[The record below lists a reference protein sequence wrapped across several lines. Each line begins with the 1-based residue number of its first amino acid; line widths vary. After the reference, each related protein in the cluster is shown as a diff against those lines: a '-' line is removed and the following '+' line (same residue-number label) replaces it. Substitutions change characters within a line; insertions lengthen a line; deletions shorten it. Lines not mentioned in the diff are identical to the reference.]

1 MSEQTRTIILRG
13 ANPAVQLLEGD
24 ETVALASVWRVDE
37 SPMGSG
43 TALILWHAGRVR
55 VIGVDPGLGSWL
67 SGRFVRH
74 FPEAAGLD
82 WSQVEVRTEDVEI
95 ELDIDTGLVARTGD
109 IEVRIAEPIA
119 QRDVRVDD
127 FVLDGVEHHLALRLA
142 PCRQAMIT
150 VGGRL
155 LAGEPRVDE
164 TGERPQSSAF
174 LAVDEVW
181 SR

>member
-1 MSEQTRTIILRG
+1 MSDNPRTPILRG
-13 ANPAVQLLEGD
+13 ANPAVQLFDGD
-24 ETVALASVWRVDE
+24 EVVALASVWRVDE

-55 VIGVDPGLGSWL
+55 VIGVDPGLSSWL

-74 FPEAAGLD
+74 FPEAEGLE

-95 ELDIDTGLVARTGD
+95 ELDLETGLVARAGS
-109 IEVRIAEPIA
+109 IEVRIDGPMGEREFTTDA
-119 QRDVRVDD
+119 
-127 FVLDGVEHHLALRLA
+127 FTLDGVDHGLSLRLV
-142 PCRQAMIT
+142 PCRRGSISF
-150 VGGRL
+150 GGAPL
-155 LAGEPRVDE
+155 TGEPRVEEDA
-164 TGERPQSSAF
+164 ERPQSTAF

>member
-1 MSEQTRTIILRG
+1 MSETSRSTILRG
-13 ANPAVQLLEGD
+13 ANPAVQLFDGE

-55 VIGVDPGLGSWL
+55 VIGVDPGLSSWL

-74 FPEAAGLD
+74 LPEAEGLD
-82 WSQVEVRTEDVEI
+82 WSQVEVRTEDVEV
-95 ELDIDTGLVARTGD
+95 ELDIETGLVARAGD
-109 IEVRIAEPIA
+109 IEVRIAEPIG
-119 QRDVRVDD
+119 QRDVSVDD
-127 FVLDGVEHHLALRLA
+127 FSLDGAEHHLSLRLA

-150 VGGRL
+150 VGGQL

-164 TGERPQSSAF
+164 SGERPQSSAF

>member
-1 MSEQTRTIILRG
+1 MSETSPTPILRG
-13 ANPAVQLLEGD
+13 ANPAVQLLDGD
-24 ETVALASVWRVDE
+24 ETVALASVWQVDE

-55 VIGVDPGLGSWL
+55 VIGVDPGLASWL

-74 FPEAAGLD
+74 FPEAEGLD

-95 ELDIDTGLVARTGD
+95 ELDLATGLIARTGD
-109 IEVRIAEPIA
+109 IEVRIDEPMGERPFTTDA
-119 QRDVRVDD
+119 
-127 FVLDGVEHHLALRLA
+127 FSLDGVDHHLSLRLV
-142 PCRQAMIT
+142 PCRHSSIT
-150 VGGRL
+150 IGGQQ
-155 LAGEPRVDE
+155 LAGEPRVVEDS
-164 TGERPQSSAF
+164 ERPQSTAF